1 MNEGDFPK
9 MEHITFLRP
18 RVKDVAEH
26 KGLEFID
33 INFSPHTRTYRVGV
47 RTPRKGKVERK
58 PIRSEVVERCLS
70 SGQDAELLQ
79 ELDHFLILKFA
90 GWPKQIPLPT
100 G

>member
-18 RVKDVAEH
+18 RVKHIAEH
-26 KGLEFID
+26 QGLEFID
-33 INFSPHTRTYRVGV
+33 INFAPHARTYRVGV
-47 RTPRKGKVERK
+47 RTPRRGRVERT
-58 PIRSEVVERCLS
+58 PIRFDVMERCIS

-79 ELDHFLILKFA
+79 ELNHFLVRKFA
-90 GWPKQIPLPT
+90 GWPNQFPLLT